1 MNKDKLMPITKTVLK
16 RTNLRVY
23 PTKTQE
29 VLLSQAFGNSR
40 FIWNYYTSIFLN
52 KDLTN
57 KVYPSIKELKEIY
70 GFDFLK
76 LSPSC
81 CQQQTIRHFQST
93 LKQFFNKNRKSK
105 LGRPKFKKKGVSK
118 DSIAFSG
125 SGIFTNKNN
134 EIRLVGLGK
143 LKLRGEIDLNS
154 LDRKQIKSI
163 TISKDKCNHYYASV
177 CYEVEINY
185 EEKDFKLK
193 DESKSVGLD
202 LGLTHFLI
210 DSQGKKIDNPRF
222 LKQELEKLKFLD
234 RCLSRKKKNSNS
246 YKKTKLKRAK
256 LFKSITNKRNYFFH
270 CISKELVNNFD
281 FIYVEDL
288 SVKNMIKNRK
298 LSRSISDVSWSKFIS
313 ILSYKCDWNGVKL
326 HKINRWFASSKTCSE
341 CGYQIDKL
349 PLDIREWVCHDC
361 ETIHD
366 RDINAAM
373 NILKRGEFELTQI
386 QNKKLSKGIDLT

>member
-1 MNKDKLMPITKTVLK
+1 MAVTKTILK

-29 VLLSQAFGNSR
+29 LVLSQSFGNSR

-52 KDLTN
+52 KDLTT
-57 KVYPSIKELKEIY
+57 KIYPTVKELKEIH

-76 LSPSC
+76 LSSSC

-105 LGRPKFKKKGVSK
+105 IGKPKFKKKGISK
-118 DSIAFSG
+118 DSISFSG
-125 SGIFTNKNN
+125 SGIYTNKNN

-154 LDRKQIKSI
+154 LDRDKIKSI

-177 CYEVEINY
+177 CYEVEIKY
-185 EEKDFKLK
+185 EERDFKLK
-193 DESKSVGLD
+193 DKSKSIGLD

-210 DSQGKKIDNPRF
+210 NSQGKKIDNPKF

-234 RCLSRKKKNSNS
+234 RCLSRKTKNSNS
-246 YKKTKLKRAK
+246 YKKCKLKRAK
-256 LFKSITNKRNYFFH
+256 LFKKITDKRNYFFH
-270 CISKELVNNFD
+270 CVSKNLIKNFD

-288 SVKNMIKNRK
+288 SIKNMIKNRK
-298 LSRSISDVSWSKFIS
+298 LSRAIADVSWSRFIS

-326 HKINRWFASSKTCSE
+326 HKINKWFASSKTCSN
-341 CGYQIDKL
+341 CDYQIDN
-349 PLDIREWVCHDC
+349 LDLSIREWVCSDC
-361 ETIHD
+361 ETNHD
-366 RDINAAM
+366 RDINAAL
-373 NILKRGEFELTQI
+373 NILKRGESELTLI

>member
-1 MNKDKLMPITKTVLK
+1 MAVTKTILK

-29 VLLSQAFGNSR
+29 LVLSQSFGNSR

-52 KDLTN
+52 KDLTT
-57 KVYPSIKELKEIY
+57 KIYPTVKELKEIH

-76 LSPSC
+76 LSSSC

-105 LGRPKFKKKGVSK
+105 IGKPKFKKKGISK
-118 DSIAFSG
+118 DSISFSG
-125 SGIFTNKNN
+125 SGIYTNKNN

-154 LDRKQIKSI
+154 LDRDKIKSI

-177 CYEVEINY
+177 CYEVEIKY
-185 EEKDFKLK
+185 EERDFKLK
-193 DESKSVGLD
+193 DKSKSIGLD

-210 DSQGKKIDNPRF
+210 NSQGKKIDNPKF

-234 RCLSRKKKNSNS
+234 RCLSRKTKNSNS
-246 YKKTKLKRAK
+246 YKKCKLKRAK

-270 CISKELVNNFD
+270 CISKNLIENFD
-281 FIYVEDL
+281 FIYIEDL
-288 SVKNMIKNRK
+288 SIKNMIKNRK
-298 LSRSISDVSWSKFIS
+298 LSRSIADVSWSKFIS
-313 ILSYKCDWNGVKL
+313 ILSYKCEWNGVKL

-349 PLDIREWVCHDC
+349 DLSIREWQCSDC
-361 ETIHD
+361 GSIHD
-366 RDINAAM
+366 RDINAAL
-373 NILKRGEFELTQI
+373 NILKRGESELTLI

>member
-1 MNKDKLMPITKTVLK
+1 MAVTKTILK

-29 VLLSQAFGNSR
+29 LVLSQSFGNSR
-40 FIWNYYTSIFLN
+40 FIWNYYVSIFLN
-52 KDLTN
+52 KDLTT
-57 KVYPSIKELKEIY
+57 KIYPTVKELKEIH

-81 CQQQTIRHFQST
+81 CQQQTIRHFQET
-93 LKQFFNKNRKSK
+93 LKQFFNKKRKSK
-105 LGRPKFKKKGVSK
+105 IGKPKFKKKGVSK
-118 DSIAFSG
+118 DSVAFSG
-125 SGIFTNKNN
+125 SGIYTNKNN
-134 EIRLVGLGK
+134 EIRLVCLGK

-154 LDRKQIKSI
+154 LDRKSIKSI

-177 CYEVEINY
+177 CYEAEVKY
-185 EEKDFKLK
+185 EERDFKLGDK
-193 DESKSVGLD
+193 SKSIGLD

-210 DSQGKKIDNPRF
+210 NSQGKKIDNPKF
-222 LKQELEKLKFLD
+222 LKHELEKLIFLD
-234 RCLSRKKKNSNS
+234 RCLSRKKKGSNS
-246 YKKTKLKRAK
+246 YKKCKLKRAK
-256 LFKSITNKRNYFFH
+256 LFKKITNKRNYFFH
-270 CISKELVNNFD
+270 CVSKELINKFD
-281 FIYVEDL
+281 FIYIEDL

-298 LSRSISDVSWSKFIS
+298 LSRAIQDTSWSRFVS
-313 ILSYKCDWNGVKL
+313 ILSYKCDWYGVKL
-326 HKINRWFASSKTCSE
+326 HKINKWFASSKTCSE

>member
-1 MNKDKLMPITKTVLK
+1 MAVTKTILK

-29 VLLSQAFGNSR
+29 LVLSQSFGNSR

-52 KDLTN
+52 KDLTT
-57 KVYPSIKELKEIY
+57 KIYPTIKELKEKY
-70 GFDFLK
+70 NFDFLK

-81 CQQQTIRHFQST
+81 CQQQTIRHFQET
-93 LKQFFNKNRKSK
+93 IKQFFNKKRKSK
-105 LGRPKFKKKGVSK
+105 INRPKFKKKGVSK
-118 DSIAFSG
+118 DSVAFSG
-125 SGIFTNKNN
+125 SGIYKTKSG

-163 TISKDKCNHYYASV
+163 TISKDKSNHYYASI
-177 CYEVEINY
+177 CHEVEI
-185 EEKDFKLK
+185 EITERDFKLK
-193 DESKSVGLD
+193 DKNKSIGLD

-222 LKQELEKLKFLD
+222 LKRELEKLRFLD
-234 RCLSRKKKNSNS
+234 RCLSRKIKNSNS
-246 YKKTKLKRAK
+246 YKKCKLKRAK
-256 LFKSITNKRNYFFH
+256 LFKKITDKRNYFFH
-270 CISKELVNNFD
+270 CISKSLIENFD

-298 LSRSISDVSWSKFIS
+298 LSRAIADVSWSRFIS
-313 ILSYKCDWNGVKL
+313 ILSYKCDWYGVSL

-341 CGYQIDKL
+341 CGYQIDN
-349 PLDIREWVCHDC
+349 LDLSIREWVCPDC
-361 ETIHD
+361 ETNHD
-366 RDINAAM
+366 RDINAAL
-373 NILKRGEFELTQI
+373 NILKKGESELTLI
-386 QNKKLSKGIDLT
+386 QKNQLSTGIDLT

>member
-1 MNKDKLMPITKTVLK
+1 MPITKTVIK

-23 PTKTQE
+23 PTKAQE
-29 VLLSQAFGNSR
+29 TVLAQSFGNSR
-40 FIWNYYTSIFLN
+40 FIWNYYTSIFNN
-52 KDLTN
+52 KEITN
-57 KVYPSIKELKEIY
+57 KIYPTIKELKEKY
-70 GFDFLK
+70 NFDFLK

-81 CQQQTIRHFQST
+81 CQQQTIRHFQET
-93 LKQFFNKNRKSK
+93 IKQFFNKNRKSK
-105 LGRPKFKKKGVSK
+105 IKRPKFKKKGSSK

-125 SGIFTNKNN
+125 SGIYTNKNN

-163 TISKDKCNHYYASV
+163 TISKDKCNHYYASI
-177 CYEVEINY
+177 CYDVDVEY
-185 EEKDFKLK
+185 EEIDFKLK
-193 DESKSVGLD
+193 DKNKSVGLD

-222 LKQELEKLKFLD
+222 LKRELEKLKFLD

-270 CISKELVNNFD
+270 EISKELINKFD
-281 FIYVEDL
+281 FIYIEDL
-288 SVKNMIKNRK
+288 SINNMIKNRK
-298 LSRSISDVSWSKFIS
+298 LSRSIADVSWSRFIS
-313 ILSYKCDWNGVKL
+313 ILSYKCDWNGVSL
-326 HKINRWFASSKTCSE
+326 HKINRWFASSKACSL

-349 PLDIREWVCHDC
+349 DLSIREWQCPDC
-361 ETIHD
+361 DSVHD
-366 RDINAAM
+366 RDVNAAI
-373 NILKRGEFELTQI
+373 NILKRGESELTLI
-386 QNKKLSKGIDLT
+386 QKKLSKGICLT

>member
-1 MNKDKLMPITKTVLK
+1 MPITKTVIK

-23 PTKTQE
+23 PTKAQE
-29 VLLSQAFGNSR
+29 TVLAQSFGNSR
-40 FIWNYYTSIFLN
+40 FIWNYYTNIFNN
-52 KDLTN
+52 KEITN
-57 KVYPSIKELKEIY
+57 KIYPSIKELKEIH

-76 LSPSC
+76 LSSSC
-81 CQQQTIRHFQST
+81 CQQQTIRHFQQT
-93 LKQFFNKNRKSK
+93 IKQFFSKNRKFK
-105 LGRPKFKKKGVSK
+105 IKRPKFKKKGISK

-125 SGIFTNKNN
+125 SGIYKTKSG
-134 EIRLVGLGK
+134 EIKLLSLGK

-163 TISKDKCNHYYASV
+163 TISKDKCNHYYASI

-185 EEKDFKLK
+185 EETDFELRN
-193 DESKSVGLD
+193 SNKSVGLD
-202 LGLTHFLI
+202 LGLSHFLI

-288 SVKNMIKNRK
+288 SVKNMIKNMIKNRK
-298 LSRSISDVSWSKFIS
+298 LSRSISDVSWSRFIS

-326 HKINRWFASSKTCSE
+326 HKINKWFASSKTCSE

-349 PLDIREWVCHDC
+349 DLSIREWVCPDC

-366 RDINAAM
+366 RDVNAAL
-373 NILKRGEFELTQI
+373 NILKRGEFELSNIQTQ
-386 QNKKLSKGIDLT
+386 LSKGIDLT

>member
-1 MNKDKLMPITKTVLK
+1 MAVTKTILK

-29 VLLSQAFGNSR
+29 LVLSQAFGNSR
-40 FIWNYYTSIFLN
+40 FIWNYYVSIFLN
-52 KDLTN
+52 KEITN
-57 KVYPSIKELKEIY
+57 KIYPSIKELKEIY

-93 LKQFFNKNRKSK
+93 LKQFFNKKRKSK
-105 LGRPKFKKKGVSK
+105 IGRPKFKKKGISK
-118 DSIAFSG
+118 DSVSFSG
-125 SGIFTNKNN
+125 SGIYTNKNN

-143 LKLRGEIDLNS
+143 LKLRGEINLNS

-163 TISKDKCNHYYASV
+163 TISKDKSNHYYASV
-177 CYEVEINY
+177 CYEAEVKY
-185 EEKDFKLK
+185 EERDFKLRDK
-193 DESKSVGLD
+193 SKSIGLD

-210 DSQGKKIDNPRF
+210 DSQGKKIDNPKF
-222 LKQELEKLKFLD
+222 LKHELEKLKYLD
-234 RCLSRKKKNSNS
+234 RCLSRKNKNSNS
-246 YKKTKLKRAK
+246 YKKCKLKRAK
-256 LFKSITNKRNYFFH
+256 LFKKITNKRNYFFH
-270 CISKELVNNFD
+270 CISKQLVKNFD

-298 LSRSISDVSWSKFIS
+298 LSRAISDVSWSRFIS
-313 ILSYKCDWNGVKL
+313 ILSYKCEWSGVSL

-349 PLDIREWVCHDC
+349 DLSIREWVCPDC
-361 ETIHD
+361 GEVHD
-366 RDINAAM
+366 RDINAAI
-373 NILKRGEFELTQI
+373 NILKRGESELTLI
-386 QNKKLSKGIDLT
+386 RKNS